1 MPIGGSHP
9 CREARHDRRLQPRNI
24 GRIAGASALPAGMLI
39 LVGLMVIPVSPLI
52 LDISFVA
59 NIMISL
65 AILMVALSAAKPLDF
80 SSFPTVLLLATLF
93 RLALNVASTRV
104 VLVHGHEGTAAA
116 GHVIE
121 AFGQVLIGG
130 DYVVG
135 LFVFFVLMII
145 NMVVITKGAG
155 RVSEVSARFTLD
167 ALPGKQMA
175 IDADLNA
182 GLLSPEEAKAR
193 RVEVATEA
201 DFYGSM
207 DGASKFV
214 KGDAIAGLLILFV
227 NIVGGLILGIFSH
240 GLSFSEAGS
249 NYVTLAIGDAL
260 VAQIPALLLS
270 IAAAA
275 IVTRVAS
282 PFDLSGQISS
292 QFASPAVWMAVGAI
306 LFILG
311 LVPSMPQML
320 ILPAAALSF
329 GMGWQLA
336 APRQRSPMPA
346 RTRRPAPDPSHIEWA
361 DVSDASACQLEI
373 GYALVTL
380 VDERKGSPL
389 MTRITGIRRQLSKE
403 LGFVVPPVKV
413 SDDLSLPGNVYRISV
428 AGVIVGEDEVFP
440 NEMLALDSGDLVTK
454 VVGRPCKDPTFG
466 LDALWIPKAMQND
479 AIAAGYTVVDP
490 ATVVATHLNNSIV
503 GSAAEL
509 FGIDD
514 AQALIDNLKV
524 HYPQLAQNLTPGLF
538 AAARRQPLQI
548 PARRTRA
555 AARFPQDRRGD
566 GIARRAAA
574 RRNRSGRGRAPA
586 HRRADRPDDRAEPDA
601 AARRHLQPRG
611 RDIAQPGRA
620 RQPRRRM
627 AVRTWHGDDRSSSR
641 SARRSSHCCCRR
653 AASRSSPHRSAVRR
667 CRGSCAPLS
676 PTSPSFRTSK
686 SRRTSRPKSSRRSAP
701 KCPASRPGP
710 KPIWRTNCMRIE
722 PAEQFSG
729 TAGRA
734 PRARGYGESVE
745 ALVEE
750 YSPLVRKI
758 AWQVF
763 SRVSRTS
770 ELDDLIQTGLIAL
783 IEASRQL

>member
-1 MPIGGSHP
+1 MTAGF
-9 CREARHDRRLQPRNI
+9 DLRNI
-24 GRIAGASALPAGMLI
+24 GRIAGVSALPAAMLI
-39 LVGLMVIPVSPLI
+39 LVALMVIPVSPLI

-65 AILMVALSAAKPLDF
+65 LILMVALQASKPLDF
-80 SSFPTVLLLATLF
+80 SAFPTVLLLATLF

-104 VLVHGHEGTAAA
+104 VLVNGHEGTAAA

-135 LFVFFVLMII
+135 LFVFVVLMII
-145 NMVVITKGAG
+145 NLIVITKGAG

-182 GLLSPEEAKAR
+182 GLLTPEEAKAR
-193 RVEVATEA
+193 RVEIGTEA

-214 KGDAIAGLLILFV
+214 KGDAVAGLLILFV

-240 GLSFSEAGS
+240 GLSLSEAGS
-249 NYVTLAIGDAL
+249 TYITLAIGDAL

-282 PFDLSGQISS
+282 PFDLSGQIGS
-292 QFASPAVWMAVGAI
+292 QFASPHIWIAVGGI

-311 LVPSMPQML
+311 LVPAMPQLL
-320 ILPAAALSF
+320 ILPASAVCFAI
-329 GMGWQLA
+329 GWQLRRAEAAVAA
-336 APRQRSPMPA
+336 APEPA
-346 RTRRPAPDPSHIEWA
+346 AAAPDPSRIEWA
-361 DVSDASACQLEI
+361 EVSEASACQLEI
-373 GYALVTL
+373 GYALVPL

-413 SDDLSLPGNVYRISV
+413 TDDLSLPGNVYRISV

-440 NEMLALDSGDLVTK
+440 NEMLALDSGDLVTR
-454 VVGRPCKDPTFG
+454 VAGRACKDPTFG
-466 LDALWIPKAMQND
+466 LDALWIPKAAQND

-514 AQALIDNLKV
+514 AQALIDNLKA
-524 HYPQLAQNLTPGLF
+524 HYPQLAQNLS
-538 AAARRQPLQI
+538 
-548 PARRTRA
+548 
-555 AARFPQDRRGD
+555 PQGY
-566 GIARRAAA
+566 
-574 RRNRSGRGRAPA
+574 S
-586 HRRADRPDDRAEPDA
+586 
-601 AARRHLQPRG
+601 LPR
-611 RDIAQPGRA
+611 
-620 RQPRRRM
+620 
-627 AVRTWHGDDRSSSR
+627 V
-641 SARRSSHCCCRR
+641 
-653 AASRSSPHRSAVRR
+653 ASL
-667 CRGSCAPLS
+667 C
-676 PTSPSFRTSK
+676 K
-686 SRRTSRPKSSRRSAP
+686 SL
-701 KCPASRPGP
+701 
-710 KPIWRTNCMRIE
+710 
-722 PAEQFSG
+722 
-729 TAGRA
+729 
-734 PRARGYGESVE
+734 
-745 ALVEE
+745 LVERV
-750 YSPLVRKI
+750 PLRDFRKI
-758 AWQVF
+758 AEAMVALSTQQLGE
-763 SRVSRTS
+763 S
-770 ELDDLIQTGLIAL
+770 ELVEAVRQRIGAL
-783 IEASRQL
+783 IVQTIVPSRMPLPVVTFSPEVEVLLNQAVRANPAAEWPFEHGMAMKIIEQIGQAVEPLLLSTRSFALVASPICRSALSRLVRATFPDVAVISYLEIPATKQTEIVATIGAEVPRLATGPDAPMEDHLNEN